1 MSSND
6 VCRIHSG
13 YSNTTTKPKKVKYV
27 KTISNSVDRKSS
39 AGYEDNEYDAI
50 HDNSYFVNP
59 IPSDD
64 LYLGPDDH
72 ELLYDDEYPNSDD
85 SKSAAIIENHRINAA
100 NKSLQHVSYYPHN
113 SVATDSTCTQSSN
126 GRCLTAELCV
136 PCLPP
141 VKAAA
146 AVALPNH
153 PAKYSSTLLHT
164 IPRNEL
170 SCGSFIERLPPG
182 ESDAFEALFSN
193 YRSGAGSEGNRINGG
208 SNISETTSSIGNQV
222 QRIIQDE
229 AHMQRREEMEHHGL
243 HQSSSLNDVLQALDR
258 IGKPQYFDTCL
269 GSGSGLRRANVPL
282 AVTYS
287 PYRHM
292 GGTIFNNVGH
302 NYQDYDG
309 HTKGKEQRHTS
320 PSNSFPY
327 SSFIQMPLPSLLP
340 ASSLLTSLSD
350 NNCYKINRAADN
362 DVGKTLLRQTSQT
375 SCTST
380 SSSSS
385 TSTTTSTSSST
396 SSGTSSSSSVSSS
409 TSAESGLEGRVT
421 DSDHYHLKGNIC
433 NDIRLEKF
441 FDGGRLNALERFS
454 SVPSQICTSTSQSAT
469 MPKIQGFSG
478 EAFPLLRG
486 TETSS
491 RLDASISLGYD
502 KCGDVNSF
510 SIPYTAENNFHG
522 CVNSEADV
530 FCSRSGADISSK
542 SDSSSHSSYSHSN
555 SNNNSIKSLTALR
568 TVSRKGM
575 SREDMGFSEAVLSSP
590 PAVCIEERPRIFAH
604 HGSVSPSSI
613 SQPLNLSHLPP
624 MRSLQESTRNGSTEK
639 RNITSQLGS
648 PGAIVGHGHGHNPS
662 NWNSKEE
669 FDGSVRRDSIDMMDS
684 SFAADILLAYAAQT
698 HGPYIDTLSE
708 IKINRSQ
715 PSDGH
720 FRRDSNGQQDAETKR
735 NFDTVRTIMSI
746 GEEHGFGH
754 YARNGVLDQSTL
766 SSRQSSTGSAHNTRK
781 RIRGDGVG
789 EEVGV

>member
-27 KTISNSVDRKSS
+27 KTVSNSADRKSS

-59 IPSDD
+59 IPGDD

-72 ELLYDDEYPNSDD
+72 ELFYDDEYPNSDD

-100 NKSLQHVSYYPHN
+100 SKGLQHVSYYPHN
-113 SVATDSTCTQSSN
+113 SVAADSTCTQSSN

-146 AVALPNH
+146 AAAAVALPNQ

-182 ESDAFEALFSN
+182 ESDAFEALFSS
-193 YRSGAGSEGNRINGG
+193 YRNGAGSEGKRINGG

-222 QRIIQDE
+222 QRIGQDE
-229 AHMQRREEMEHHGL
+229 AHIQRRGEEMGHHGL

-269 GSGSGLRRANVPL
+269 GSGSGSGSGSGLRRASVPL

-302 NYQDYDG
+302 NYQEDG
-309 HTKGKEQRHTS
+309 HNKGNEQRYTS
-320 PSNSFPY
+320 PSNSFSY
-327 SSFIQMPLPSLLP
+327 SSFTQMPLPSMLP

-362 DVGKTLLRQTSQT
+362 DVERTLLRQTSQT

-380 SSSSS
+380 STSSSN
-385 TSTTTSTSSST
+385 STSSST
-396 SSGTSSSSSVSSS
+396 RG
-409 TSAESGLEGRVT
+409 ESGLEGRVIG
-421 DSDHYHLKGNIC
+421 SDHYHLKGNIC
-433 NDIRLEKF
+433 NDIRLEKC
-441 FDGGRLNALERFS
+441 FDGSRLNALERFP
-454 SVPSQICTSTSQSAT
+454 SVPSQICTSSSQSAT
-469 MPKIQGFSG
+469 MLKTQGFFG
-478 EAFPLLRG
+478 EASPLLRG
-486 TETSS
+486 TETSPQ
-491 RLDASISLGYD
+491 LDASISLGYD
-502 KCGDVNSF
+502 KCGAVNSF
-510 SIPYTAENNFHG
+510 SSPYAARNNFHG

-530 FCSRSGADISSK
+530 FGNRSGANISSK
-542 SDSSSHSSYSHSN
+542 SDSSSHSSHSHSH
-555 SNNNSIKSLTALR
+555 SDSNSIQSLTALR

-575 SREDMGFSEAVLSSP
+575 SREDMGSSEAELSSP
-590 PAVCIEERPRIFAH
+590 PAVSVCIEERPRIFAQ

-613 SQPLNLSHLPP
+613 SQPHNLSHLPP
-624 MRSLQESTRNGSTEK
+624 MRSQQESTRNGSTVK
-639 RNITSQLGS
+639 RNIASQPGS
-648 PGAIVGHGHGHNPS
+648 PGAIVGHGHNPS
-662 NWNSKEE
+662 SWTSKED

-715 PSDGH
+715 PYDGH
-720 FRRDSNGQQDAETKR
+720 FHRDSNGLQVAETKR

-754 YARNGVLDQSTL
+754 YARNGVLDQSTP
-766 SSRQSSTGSAHNTRK
+766 SSRQSSTGNDHNTRK